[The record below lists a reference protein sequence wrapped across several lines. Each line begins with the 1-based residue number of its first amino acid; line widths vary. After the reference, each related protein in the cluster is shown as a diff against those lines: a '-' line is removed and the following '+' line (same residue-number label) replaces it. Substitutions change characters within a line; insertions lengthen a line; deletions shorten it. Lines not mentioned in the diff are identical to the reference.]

1 MTDSNA
7 PDIRRGQMNEMLQQ
21 ALQALRTSG
30 GGASTLTPED
40 LVEMARRAGIPN
52 PEQLNDLSRMI
63 GVDPVGERVP
73 QLIIFLIGDI
83 ECAVPADAV
92 RGGVERITEVTAVPN
107 TAPWVLGVVQV
118 WGAIVSVVDLRAFLG
133 QQPQPLNARSRLLVV
148 TLKDMTIGFVVDA
161 VTEMRPVGS
170 ASAMD
175 DPNVPPWLQ
184 PYAEGVL
191 HIEDRAIVLLDPE
204 RLLFSEP
211 VHRYRYEM

>member
-161 VTEMRPVGS
+161 VTEMRPVGPET
-170 ASAMD
+170 ATD
-175 DPNVPPWLQ
+175 DPNIPSWLQ
-184 PYAEGVL
+184 PYSEGVL
-191 HIEDRAIVLLDPE
+191 RIEDRVIVLLDPE

-211 VHRYRYEM
+211 VHHYRYEM

>member
-133 QQPQPLNARSRLLVV
+133 QPSQPLTARSRLLVV
-148 TLKDMTIGFVVDA
+148 TLDRKSTRLNSSHSTRSRM
-161 VTEMRPVGS
+161 PSS
-170 ASAMD
+170 A
-175 DPNVPPWLQ
+175 
-184 PYAEGVL
+184 
-191 HIEDRAIVLLDPE
+191 
-204 RLLFSEP
+204 
-211 VHRYRYEM
+211 

>member
-30 GGASTLTPED
+30 GGASSLTPED

-63 GVDPVGERVP
+63 GVDTVGERAP

-83 ECAVPADAV
+83 ECALPADAV
-92 RGGVERITEVTAVPN
+92 RGGVERISEVTAVPN

-133 QQPQPLNARSRLLVV
+133 QQSQSLNARSRLLVV

-161 VTEMRPVGS
+161 VTEMRPVGPET
-170 ASAMD
+170 ATD
-175 DPNVPPWLQ
+175 DPNIPSWLQ
-184 PYAEGVL
+184 PYSEGVL
-191 HIEDRAIVLLDPE
+191 RIEDRVIVLLDPE

-211 VHRYRYEM
+211 VHHYRYEM